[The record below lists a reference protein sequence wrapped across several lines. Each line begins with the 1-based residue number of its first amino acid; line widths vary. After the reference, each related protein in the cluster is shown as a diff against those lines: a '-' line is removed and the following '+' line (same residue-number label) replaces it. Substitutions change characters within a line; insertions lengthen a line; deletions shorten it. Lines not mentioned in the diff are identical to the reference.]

1 MLNRNLGE
9 PQAIEV
15 LCHQWSVRSSNA
27 CLIAVGSYR
36 SPCHRSSAF
45 LTRIKAPSKFGMR
58 QISYVNVVC
67 AKNIWKAKKLTESK
81 RFAMRDG

>member
-45 LTRIKAPSKFGMR
+45 LTHIKAPSKFGMF